1 MVLGLLLIGV
11 LSIGGLGLELRKRH
25 QPPPMDA
32 AAFMRFALLPGERYG
47 AVWQAVHPSGEAMIV
62 TITSTGILAANY
74 AVAQAAPV
82 RLRPEGVSVAVGAH
96 HMITPGAVEPMV
108 DVTISSGDQSPLA
121 FRLALSSATAISAW
135 ARPSS

>member
-25 QPPPMDA
+25 QPPPMAA

-47 AVWQAVHPSGEAMIV
+47 VMWQAVHPSGEPMIV
-62 TITSTGILAANY
+62 TITSTGVLAANY

-82 RLRPEGVSVAVGAH
+82 RLHPEGVSVAVGAH
-96 HMITPGAVEPMV
+96 HMITPGASEPIVEV
-108 DVTISSGDQSPLA
+108 SLAQSGQTPVSFWIAQSGA
-121 FRLALSSATAISAW
+121 QALVAW
-135 ARPSS
+135 ARPSL